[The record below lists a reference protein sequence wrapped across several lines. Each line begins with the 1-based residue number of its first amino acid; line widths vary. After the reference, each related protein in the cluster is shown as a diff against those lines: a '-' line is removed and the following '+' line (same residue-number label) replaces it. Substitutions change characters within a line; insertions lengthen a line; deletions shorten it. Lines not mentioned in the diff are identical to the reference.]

1 MATPQQTIE
10 ADVKTALKA
19 GEKERLSTLRLL
31 LGELKNEKIKRGDEV
46 DEASFVAVLRKMVK
60 QRQDSVEQ
68 YTKGARPELAAKEE
82 AEIRVLEA
90 YMPRQ
95 ASEADLRAAA
105 QEIVAAQGLAGPSG
119 IGPAMKAML
128 QRFGSSADGSTVNR
142 IVRELLL
149 AK

>member
-19 GEKERLSTLRLL
+19 GDKERLSTLRLL
-31 LGELKNEKIKRGDEV
+31 LGELKNEKIKRGSDV
-46 DEASFVAVLRKMVK
+46 DDATFAAVLRKMVK

-82 AEIRVLEA
+82 AEIRVLES
-90 YMPRQ
+90 YMPQQ
-95 ASEADLRAAA
+95 ASEADLRAAVA
-105 QEIVAAQGLAGPSG
+105 EIVAAQGLSGPAG

-128 QRFGSSADGSTVNR
+128 QRFGASADGTTVNR
-142 IVRELLL
+142 IVRELLVPR
-149 AK
+149 

>member
-19 GEKERLSTLRLL
+19 GDKERLSTLRLL
-31 LGELKNEKIKRGDEV
+31 LGELKNEKIKRGSDV
-46 DEASFVAVLRKMVK
+46 DDATFAAVLRKMVK

-68 YTKGARPELAAKEE
+68 YTKGGRPELAAKEE
-82 AEIRVLEA
+82 AEIRVLES
-90 YMPRQ
+90 YMPQQ

-105 QEIVAAQGLAGPSG
+105 AEIVAAQGLSGPAG

-128 QRFGSSADGSTVNR
+128 QRFGASADGTTVNR
-142 IVRELLL
+142 LVRELLVPR
-149 AK
+149 

>member
-1 MATPQQTIE
+1 MGTPQQAIE

-31 LGELKNEKIKRGDEV
+31 LGELKNEKIKRGSDV
-46 DEASFVAVLRKMVK
+46 DDAAFAAVLRKMVK
-60 QRQDSVEQ
+60 QRQDSFEQ
-68 YTKGARPELAAKEE
+68 YSKGGRPELAAKEE
-82 AEIRVLEA
+82 AEIRVLES
-90 YMPRQ
+90 YMPQQ

-105 QEIVAAQGLAGPSG
+105 QEIVAAQGLAGPAG

-128 QRFGSSADGSTVNR
+128 QRFGAGADGTTVNR

>member
-1 MATPQQTIE
+1 MGTPQQTIE
-10 ADVKTALKA
+10 TDVKTALKA

-31 LGELKNEKIKRGDEV
+31 LGELKNEKIKRGDDV
-46 DEASFVAVLRKMVK
+46 DEATFAAVLRKMVK

-82 AEIRVLEA
+82 AEILVLEA
-90 YMPRQ
+90 YMPQQ
-95 ASEADLRAAA
+95 ASEEDLRAAA
-105 QEIVAAQGLAGPSG
+105 REIVATQGLAGPTG

-128 QRFGSSADGSTVNR
+128 QRFGASADGTTVNR

>member
-19 GEKERLSTLRLL
+19 GDKERLSTLRLL
-31 LGELKNEKIKRGDEV
+31 LGELKNEKIKRGDDV
-46 DEASFVAVLRKMVK
+46 DEASFAAVLRKMVK

-82 AEIRVLEA
+82 AEILVLEA
-90 YMPRQ
+90 YMPQQ
-95 ASEADLRAAA
+95 ASEEDLRAAA
-105 QEIVAAQGLAGPSG
+105 REIVATQGLSGPTG

-128 QRFGSSADGSTVNR
+128 QRFGASADGTTVNR

>member
-19 GEKERLSTLRLL
+19 GDKERLSTLRLL
-31 LGELKNEKIKRGDEV
+31 LGELKNEKIKRGSDV
-46 DEASFVAVLRKMVK
+46 DDATFAAVLRKMVK

-68 YTKGARPELAAKEE
+68 YTKGGRPELAAKEE
-82 AEIRVLEA
+82 AEIRVLES
-90 YMPRQ
+90 YMPQQ

-105 QEIVAAQGLAGPSG
+105 AEIVAAQGLSGPAG

-128 QRFGSSADGSTVNR
+128 QRFGASADGTTVNR
-142 IVRELLL
+142 IVRELLVPR
-149 AK
+149 